1 MLNRSYQPVRVTTAR
16 RALMML
22 FAGNAR
28 ALDANY
34 DAHDFSSWRSLPV
47 NGVLDADVIGTT
59 SGPLRIPRVLLLSRY
74 GRVPRATL
82 RLSRRNVFLRDD
94 YTCQYCGRTPD
105 VSELNL
111 DHVIPRSRGG
121 PATWENLVTSCRTC
135 NLRKGNAT
143 PEEARM
149 HLLGKPFQPAWT
161 ASAQLA
167 TARRRFHEWD
177 PFLPNL
183 RAD

>member
-1 MLNRSYQPVRVTTAR
+1 MRVTTAR

-28 ALDANY
+28 ALDAAY
-34 DAHDFSSWRSLPV
+34 DAHDFSSWRGLPI
-47 NGVLDADVIGTT
+47 GPDAHEDVIGTS

-82 RLSRRNVFLRDD
+82 SLSRRNVFLRDD
-94 YTCQYCGRTPD
+94 YTCQYCGCTP
-105 VSELNL
+105 VVAELNL
-111 DHVIPRSRGG
+111 DHVTPRSRGG

-143 PEEARM
+143 PEEAGMR
-149 HLLGKPFQPAWT
+149 LRSRPFRPAWT
-161 ASAQLA
+161 ASSQLT
-167 TARRRFHEWD
+167 TASRRFREWE
-177 PFLPNL
+177 PFLPHLNPS
-183 RAD
+183 